1 MTTIVEHFQV
11 GWVVGDADRDGRPK
25 IDWLVEKSSAK
36 GTMEP
41 RPSEVLLASH
51 GPGRFLDD
59 QLSMLEPYPPL
70 AFHKYSPDHSL
81 IVHLRKSFYA
91 ESHGQG
97 SSDQNPSRDA
107 DSSDSVLN
115 CKACVLLPP
124 LVRFLPVILL
134 GSLHC

>member
-25 IDWLVEKSSAK
+25 IDWPVEKSSAK

-81 IVHLRKSFYA
+81 IIHLRKSFYA
-91 ESHGQG
+91 DSHGQG
-97 SSDQNPSRDA
+97 TSDEVFFGSNPLTR
-107 DSSDSVLN
+107 
-115 CKACVLLPP
+115 
-124 LVRFLPVILL
+124 RRQQ
-134 GSLHC
+134 